1 VGAVPEREMGRP
13 FAGDVEAI
21 GAGKDRGIVV
31 GGARVQKHQVARVHG
46 DLPDLQ
52 VGTGVAG
59 NAAAALA
66 RGTQYLLH
74 RGGDPARIIDQS
86 LLLAWIGQQAQG
98 AHADRHYRRLVTGEQ
113 QGHRQHR
120 DLVIT
125 ETAGAQRGDEAVTR
139 LAALARDQLLTVEEQ
154 LTQPL
159 PGTGPVTRISDGL
172 TPGAE
177 LVAVG
182 IRHAEQLAD
191 DLDGQRQRHRPVQ
204 VRGRSVRSQVIEQAR
219 GQFFH
224 PGPQCPHPP
233 G

>member
-1 VGAVPEREMGRP
+1 M
-13 FAGDVEAI
+13 
-21 GAGKDRGIVV
+21 
-31 GGARVQKHQVARVHG
+31 
-46 DLPDLQ
+46 
-52 VGTGVAG
+52 
-59 NAAAALA
+59 
-66 RGTQYLLH
+66 
-74 RGGDPARIIDQS
+74 
-86 LLLAWIGQQAQG
+86 
-98 AHADRHYRRLVTGEQ
+98 TGEQ

-125 ETAGAQRGDEAVTR
+125 ETAGAQARDEVVTR
-139 LAALARDQLLTVEEQ
+139 LVALARHQLLAVAEQ

-159 PGTGPVTRISDGL
+159 LGTGPVTRISDGL

-177 LVAVG
+177 LAAVG
-182 IRHAEQLAD
+182 IRHAGQLAD
-191 DLDGQRQRHRPVQ
+191 DLDGQRQRQHLVQ